1 MQSQSN
7 KKFRQIGS
15 KTAGHPEYG
24 MLNSIETTTGPL
36 GQGLANAVGMAI
48 SEKLLNKKYGSL
60 VDHKT
65 WVIAGDGCLMEGISQ
80 EAISLAGHLKLNKL
94 IVFFDD
100 NNISIDGPTN
110 LTCSDDQ
117 KKRFEASN
125 WDTFKVNGHN
135 F

>member
-1 MQSQSN
+1 MLLYALSYLLGYKDCNLNQI
-7 KKFRQIGS
+7 KKFRQLGS

-24 MLNSIETTTGPL
+24 MLDSIETTTGPL

-80 EAISLAGHLKLNKL
+80 RQYH
-94 IVFFDD
+94 
-100 NNISIDGPTN
+100 
-110 LTCSDDQ
+110 
-117 KKRFEASN
+117 
-125 WDTFKVNGHN
+125 
-135 F
+135 